1 MGAPFLQQ
9 NLLASS
15 AQLTPI
21 PIVHKTEATLNVQ
34 ATPDPATKA
43 TTPDLA
49 AILAQSR
56 NKRKGRRFLWPLVV
70 IVAVGAL
77 LGGYTYFSDQSP
89 RFTYTTAA
97 AKRGDLSVIV
107 TATGSVQPTDQVD
120 ISSELSGTVRQVN
133 VNYNS
138 SVKKG
143 DVLAELDTN
152 KQEADVQSA
161 RAELA
166 SAKANVLKAEA
177 EAQSAKTSLDRLTG
191 LVNNRISSQQ
201 DLDAA
206 RYSYEAALATKA
218 VNEASV
224 LSAEAS
230 LRLAEVNLSK
240 LKIISPIDGIVLTRD
255 VDPGAT
261 VASSLNAP
269 VLFTIAGDLRRMELQ
284 VSVDEA
290 DVGQVREGQ
299 AARFSVDAYPDRNF
313 PASIRTVRFASE
325 TVSNVVTYKAILTV
339 DNEDLLLRPGMTA
352 TADITVQSVTDSILL
367 PNAAL
372 RYSPPAAPQARRGG
386 LLSRLFSPPRR
397 PGGGGRSEKPAAG
410 SHRAV
415 WVLRDGA
422 PERVDVETGP
432 TDGQF
437 TVLKS
442 GDIKDGDKLV
452 TDAIASSR

>member
-1 MGAPFLQQ
+1 
-9 NLLASS
+9 
-15 AQLTPI
+15 
-21 PIVHKTEATLNVQ
+21 LNVQ
-34 ATPDPATKA
+34 NNPGPTTKTNA
-43 TTPDLA
+43 PDLA
-49 AILAQSR
+49 AILSASGKTR
-56 NKRKGRRFLWPLVV
+56 RRGGRMIWPIVMVLLLVV
-70 IVAVGAL
+70 AVAA
-77 LGGYTYFSDQSP
+77 YFYMAGNGP
-89 RFTYTTAA
+89 RYDYTTLP

-133 VNYNS
+133 VSYNS
-138 SVKKG
+138 AVKAG
-143 DVLAELDTN
+143 DILAELDTN

-161 RAELA
+161 RADLA

-191 LVNNRISSQQ
+191 LVSNRISSQQ
-201 DLDAA
+201 ELDAA
-206 RYSYEAALATKA
+206 RFTYESALATKEINA
-218 VNEASV
+218 AAV

-230 LRLAEVNLSK
+230 LRLSEVNLAK
-240 LKIISPIDGIVLTRD
+240 LKILSPIDGIVLTRD

-269 VLFTIAGDLRRMELQ
+269 VLFTIAGDLKRMELQ
-284 VSVDEA
+284 VAVDEA

-299 AARFSVDAYPDRNF
+299 PARFSVDAYPDRNF
-313 PASIRTVRFASE
+313 PATIQTVRFASE

-339 DNEDLLLRPGMTA
+339 DNADLLLRPGMTA
-352 TADITVQSVTDSILL
+352 TADITVQSVSDALLL

-372 RYSPPAAPQARRGG
+372 RYSPAAASGPRGSFLARI
-386 LLSRLFSPPRR
+386 FAPPRPR
-397 PGGGGRSEKPAAG
+397 GNRGAAG
-410 SHRAV
+410 EQSSSQGRAV

-422 PERVDVETGP
+422 PQRVRVETGP

-442 GDIKDGDKLV
+442 GEVKDGDQLI
-452 TDAIASSR
+452 TDAVARSN